1 MKKSILFPMLALG
14 MGLFSCSQEDLNDG
28 AQQAGQPV
36 TVTVKLPDDAID
48 KVASRYIPEASDE
61 QHQLRCILLVT
72 NSDNST
78 IRIEKVAKEANGDT
92 FSYTFT
98 PQDAADYKCAFWA
111 DFIDANAAVTGEG
124 NDKKY
129 ADLYYNTQNL
139 PSVSYATAAL
149 IDGSLFNN
157 DDCDAYCGIIPTGG
171 ALSVELK
178 RPFAKVSFVDKGTTA
193 STTTEKISISGYG
206 VYGGFNIETNEVVE
220 GESVISATDI
230 DPVKTDNVFFYNY
243 LFVGNK
249 NALPDADKEF
259 SLAVGSTTKTIST
272 ENITL
277 TSNTEVNGNFDW
289 ESASGSDKITVT
301 VGFNGNW
308 IDPNAP
314 KVGDYY
320 YSDGTYSSTLDDQK
334 TVIGVVFAVPGDGS
348 AIEGDVITNY
358 DGVTFT
364 DSEIHGWV
372 VSITEMSPNLFVG
385 NKNALPDADKEF
397 SLAVGSTTKT
407 ISTENITLTSN
418 TEVNGNFDWESASGS
433 DKITVTV
440 GFNGNWIDP
449 NAPKVGDYYYSDGT
463 YSSTLDD
470 QKTVIGVVFAVP
482 GDGSA
487 IEGDVITN
495 YDGVT
500 FTDSEIHG
508 WVVSITEMSPNP
520 RWVNAD
526 DTGSTGGAIEGIT
539 GIGTD
544 ETDIRGYANT
554 KNWIE
559 NELTSPKVY
568 VALTRLSSSYATAPV
583 NTSGWYIGAA
593 AQMEALRNVN
603 ASVVK
608 GKLEALS
615 ASGATTITDTGTGG
629 SAYYWTSTATT
640 INDANQVRLISF
652 NPEVE
657 TYFNQNV
664 GDQGRHC
671 RPILTF

>member
-14 MGLFSCSQEDLNDG
+14 MGLFSCSQEDLNGG
-28 AQQAGQPV
+28 AQQVGQPV

-48 KVASRYIPEASDE
+48 KVASRYIPEASDG

-139 PSVSYATAAL
+139 PSVSYATEAL
-149 IDGSLFNN
+149 NDGSLFNN

-301 VGFNGNW
+301 VGFNGDW

-320 YSDGTYSSTLDDQK
+320 YSDGTYSSTLDGQK

-372 VSITEMSPNLFVG
+372 VGL
-385 NKNALPDADKEF
+385 KDA
-397 SLAVGSTTKT
+397 ST
-407 ISTENITLTSN
+407 S
-418 TEVNGNFDWESASGS
+418 V
-433 DKITVTV
+433 
-440 GFNGNWIDP
+440 
-449 NAPKVGDYYYSDGT
+449 
-463 YSSTLDD
+463 
-470 QKTVIGVVFAVP
+470 
-482 GDGSA
+482 
-487 IEGDVITN
+487 
-495 YDGVT
+495 
-500 FTDSEIHG
+500 
-508 WVVSITEMSPNP
+508 
-520 RWVNAD
+520 RWVASAD
-526 DTGSTGGAIEGIT
+526 GGDLDGEGPQIEGIN
-539 GIGTD
+539 GVGTE
-544 ETDIRGYANT
+544 ETDIKGFANSTAWEGNTLSNGAVYAALNT
-554 KNWIE
+554 
-559 NELTSPKVY
+559 LD
-568 VALTRLSSSYATAPV
+568 SYSLTAPS
-583 NTSGWYIGAA
+583 NTSGWYIPARGQLNILSGIYLQINDKLTAA
-593 AQMEALRNVN
+593 DGDTFAE
-603 ASVVK
+603 
-608 GKLEALS
+608 GT
-615 ASGATTITDTGTGG
+615 SGNN
-629 SAYYWTSTATT
+629 YHWTSTAAVVNTENRAVLMLVGSGKGTT
-640 INDANQVRLISF
+640 ASI
-652 NPEVE
+652 
-657 TYFNQNV
+657 T
-664 GDQGRHC
+664 GDRNRRV

>member
-14 MGLFSCSQEDLNDG
+14 MGLFSCSQEDLNGG

-61 QHQLRCILLVT
+61 QHQLRCILYVS
-72 NSDNST
+72 NSDGSWT
-78 IRIEKVAKEANGDT
+78 ERIEKVAKEANGDT

-289 ESASGSDKITVT
+289 K
-301 VGFNGNW
+301 
-308 IDPNAP
+308 
-314 KVGDYY
+314 
-320 YSDGTYSSTLDDQK
+320 
-334 TVIGVVFAVPGDGS
+334 
-348 AIEGDVITNY
+348 
-358 DGVTFT
+358 
-364 DSEIHGWV
+364 
-372 VSITEMSPNLFVG
+372 
-385 NKNALPDADKEF
+385 
-397 SLAVGSTTKT
+397 
-407 ISTENITLTSN
+407 
-418 TEVNGNFDWESASGS
+418 SASGS

-526 DTGSTGGAIEGIT
+526 DTGSTGGAIEEIT

>member
-14 MGLFSCSQEDLNDG
+14 MGLFSCSQEDLNGG

-48 KVASRYIPEASDE
+48 KVASRYIPEASDG

-289 ESASGSDKITVT
+289 ESASGSDKITVR
-301 VGFNGNW
+301 VDFNDTW

-314 KVGDYY
+314 KAGDYY
-320 YSDGTYSSTLDDQK
+320 YIDGTWSTTLNSDK
-334 TVIGVVFAVPGDGS
+334 TAIGVVFAVKGDGS
-348 AIEGDVITNY
+348 AIDSDVVTNY
-358 DGVTFT
+358 SSVTFK
-364 DSEIHGWV
+364 DNAIHGWV
-372 VSITEMSPNLFVG
+372 VSLKEITPTPRFASSSDGQNGVTVSSING
-385 NKNALPDADKEF
+385 
-397 SLAVGSTTKT
+397 V
-407 ISTENITLTSN
+407 N
-418 TEVNGNFDWESASGS
+418 TE
-433 DKITVTV
+433 T
-440 GFNGNWIDP
+440 
-449 NAPKVGDYYYSDGT
+449 
-463 YSSTLDD
+463 
-470 QKTVIGVVFAVP
+470 
-482 GDGSA
+482 
-487 IEGDVITN
+487 
-495 YDGVT
+495 
-500 FTDSEIHG
+500 
-508 WVVSITEMSPNP
+508 
-520 RWVNAD
+520 
-526 DTGSTGGAIEGIT
+526 
-539 GIGTD
+539 
-544 ETDIRGYANT
+544 TDIKGYANCSAW
-554 KNWIE
+554 KSNALADE
-559 NELTSPKVY
+559 AVY
-568 VALTRLSSSYATAPV
+568 TALLKAESYAADHSAMPV
-583 NTSGWYIGAA
+583 TGTSGWYIGAI
-593 AQMEALRNVN
+593 AQMDVLRSAYNVTD
-603 ASVVK
+603 SKVK
-608 GKLEALS
+608 AALEALKDDS
-615 ASGATTITDTGTGG
+615 KADLFATGKGAS
-629 SAYYWTSTATT
+629 SYYWSSTANQGADKNSVRT
-640 INDANQVRLISF
+640 IVFDAS
-652 NPEVE
+652 EKSYMS
-657 TYFNQNV
+657 THD
-664 GDQGRHC
+664 GDAGRHC

>member
-78 IRIEKVAKEANGDT
+78 IRMEKVAKEANGDT

-98 PQDAADYKCAFWA
+98 PQDVADYKCAFWA

-372 VSITEMSPNLFVG
+372 VGL
-385 NKNALPDADKEF
+385 KDA
-397 SLAVGSTTKT
+397 ST
-407 ISTENITLTSN
+407 S
-418 TEVNGNFDWESASGS
+418 V
-433 DKITVTV
+433 
-440 GFNGNWIDP
+440 
-449 NAPKVGDYYYSDGT
+449 
-463 YSSTLDD
+463 
-470 QKTVIGVVFAVP
+470 
-482 GDGSA
+482 
-487 IEGDVITN
+487 
-495 YDGVT
+495 
-500 FTDSEIHG
+500 
-508 WVVSITEMSPNP
+508 
-520 RWVNAD
+520 RWVASA
-526 DTGSTGGAIEGIT
+526 TGEDQDGEGPQIEGIN
-539 GIGTD
+539 GVGTE
-544 ETDIRGYANT
+544 ETDIKGFANSTAWKGNTLSNGAVYAALNT
-554 KNWIE
+554 LDSYS
-559 NELTSPKVY
+559 LTVPS
-568 VALTRLSSSYATAPV
+568 
-583 NTSGWYIGAA
+583 NTSGWYIPARGQLNILSGIYSQINDKLTAA
-593 AQMEALRNVN
+593 GGDTFAE
-603 ASVVK
+603 
-608 GKLEALS
+608 GT
-615 ASGATTITDTGTGG
+615 SG
-629 SAYYWTSTATT
+629 SNYHWTSTAAVEGTENRAVLMLVGSGKGTT
-640 INDANQVRLISF
+640 ASI
-652 NPEVE
+652 
-657 TYFNQNV
+657 T
-664 GDQGRHC
+664 GDRNRRV

>member
-139 PSVSYATAAL
+139 PSVSYATEAL
-149 IDGSLFNN
+149 ADGSLFNN

-171 ALSVELK
+171 TLSVELK

-249 NALPDADKEF
+249 NELPDGDKQF
-259 SLAVGSTTKTIST
+259 SLTVDDITKTIST

-277 TSNTEVNGNFDW
+277 TSNTEVNGSFDW
-289 ESASGSDKITVT
+289 GSASGSDKITVT
-301 VGFNGNW
+301 VGFNDTW

-314 KVGDYY
+314 KAGDYY
-320 YSDGTYSSTLDDQK
+320 YIDGTWSTTLNREK
-334 TVIGVVFAVPGDGS
+334 TAIGVVFAVKGDGS
-348 AIEGDVITNY
+348 AIDSDEVTNY
-358 DGVTFT
+358 SSVKFKD
-364 DSEIHGWV
+364 DAIHGWV
-372 VSITEMSPNLFVG
+372 VSLKEITPTPRF
-385 NKNALPDADKEF
+385 
-397 SLAVGSTTKT
+397 
-407 ISTENITLTSN
+407 
-418 TEVNGNFDWESASGS
+418 ASS
-433 DKITVTV
+433 
-440 GFNGNWIDP
+440 
-449 NAPKVGDYYYSDGT
+449 SDG
-463 YSSTLDD
+463 
-470 QKTVIGVVFAVP
+470 Q
-482 GDGSA
+482 
-487 IEGDVITN
+487 
-495 YDGVT
+495 DGVT
-500 FTDSEIHG
+500 
-508 WVVSITEMSPNP
+508 VSSIDGVNTE
-520 RWVNAD
+520 
-526 DTGSTGGAIEGIT
+526 T
-539 GIGTD
+539 
-544 ETDIRGYANT
+544 TDIKGYANCSAWKSNT
-554 KNWIE
+554 LADE
-559 NELTSPKVY
+559 AVY
-568 VALTRLSSSYATAPV
+568 TALLKAESYAADYSATLSV
-583 NTSGWYIGAA
+583 TGTSGWYIGAI
-593 AQMEALRNVN
+593 AQMDVLRSAYNATNSKVKAALQ
-603 ASVVK
+603 A
-608 GKLEALS
+608 LEADSKADLF
-615 ASGATTITDTGTGG
+615 ATGTGG
-629 SAYYWTSTATT
+629 SSYYWSSTANQGADKNSVRT
-640 INDANQVRLISF
+640 IVFDAS
-652 NPEVE
+652 VE
-657 TYFNQNV
+657 SYKSTHN
-664 GDQGRHC
+664 GDAGRHC

>member
-1 MKKSILFPMLALG
+1 MLALG
-14 MGLFSCSQEDLNDG
+14 MGLFSCSQEDLNGG

-61 QHQLRCILLVT
+61 QHQLRCILYVS
-72 NSDNST
+72 NSDGSWT
-78 IRIEKVAKEANGDT
+78 ERIEKVASEAVNET
-92 FSYTFT
+92 FSFTFT
-98 PQDAADYKCAFWA
+98 PKDAADYKCAFWA

-149 IDGSLFNN
+149 TDGSLFNN
-157 DDCDAYCGIIPTGG
+157 DDCDAYCGTIPTGG

-249 NALPDADKEF
+249 NALPDADKGF

-277 TSNTEVNGNFDW
+277 TSNTEVNGDFDW
-289 ESASGSDKITVT
+289 ASASGSDKITVT
-301 VGFNGNW
+301 VGFNDGW

-320 YSDGTYSSTLDDQK
+320 YSDGTWSTELESDTDNP
-334 TVIGVVFAVPGDGS
+334 VIGVVFAVPGDGS

-372 VSITEMSPNLFVG
+372 VGL
-385 NKNALPDADKEF
+385 KDA
-397 SLAVGSTTKT
+397 ST
-407 ISTENITLTSN
+407 S
-418 TEVNGNFDWESASGS
+418 V
-433 DKITVTV
+433 
-440 GFNGNWIDP
+440 
-449 NAPKVGDYYYSDGT
+449 
-463 YSSTLDD
+463 
-470 QKTVIGVVFAVP
+470 
-482 GDGSA
+482 
-487 IEGDVITN
+487 
-495 YDGVT
+495 
-500 FTDSEIHG
+500 
-508 WVVSITEMSPNP
+508 
-520 RWVNAD
+520 RWVASAD
-526 DTGSTGGAIEGIT
+526 GGDLDGEGPQIEGIN
-539 GIGTD
+539 GVGTE
-544 ETDIRGYANT
+544 ETDIKGFANSTAWEGNTLSNGAVYAALNT
-554 KNWIE
+554 
-559 NELTSPKVY
+559 LD
-568 VALTRLSSSYATAPV
+568 SYSLTAPS
-583 NTSGWYIGAA
+583 NTSGWYIPARGQLNILSGIYLQINDKLTAA
-593 AQMEALRNVN
+593 DGDTFAE
-603 ASVVK
+603 
-608 GKLEALS
+608 GT
-615 ASGATTITDTGTGG
+615 SGNN
-629 SAYYWTSTATT
+629 YHWTSTAAVVNTENRAVLMLVGSGKGTT
-640 INDANQVRLISF
+640 ASI
-652 NPEVE
+652 
-657 TYFNQNV
+657 T
-664 GDQGRHC
+664 GDRNRRV

>member
-1 MKKSILFPMLALG
+1 MKKSILFPALALSV
-14 MGLFSCSQEDLNDG
+14 GLFSCSQEDLSGNASQSD
-28 AQQAGQPV
+28 QPV
-36 TVTVKLPDDAID
+36 TVTVQLPDN
-48 KVASRYIPEASDE
+48 VAGRASSRYIPSASDDA
-61 QHQLRCILLVT
+61 HQLRCILYVT
-72 NSDNST
+72 NSDGSWSE
-78 IRIEKVAKEANGDT
+78 RIEKVESEAVGET
-92 FSYTFT
+92 FSFTFT
-98 PQDAADYKCAFWA
+98 PQDANDYKCTFWA
-111 DFIDANAAVTGEG
+111 DFIEDDAAVTGDG
-124 NDKKY
+124 NEKKY
-129 ADLYYNTQNL
+129 ADLYYNTQSL
-139 PSVSYATAAL
+139 PAVTYNTGVTT
-149 IDGSLFNN
+149 DGSLFNN
-157 DDCDAYCGIIPTGG
+157 EDCDAYCGTIPTGG
-171 ALSVELK
+171 SLSIKLK
-178 RPFAKVSFVDKGTTA
+178 RPFAKVSFEDKGTTA
-193 STTTEKISISGYG
+193 SSASSISVSGYG

-220 GESVISATDI
+220 TETLISGTDI
-230 DPVKTDNVFFYNY
+230 EPVKTDNVFFYNY

-249 NALPDADKEF
+249 NELPDDDKQF
-259 SLAVGSTTKTIST
+259 SLTVDGTTKTIST

-277 TSNTEVNGNFDW
+277 TSNTEVNGSFDW
-289 ESASGSDKITVT
+289 GSASGSDKITVT
-301 VGFNGNW
+301 VGFNGDW

-320 YSDGTYSSTLDDQK
+320 YSDGMYSSTLD
-334 TVIGVVFAVPGDGS
+334 G
-348 AIEGDVITNY
+348 
-358 DGVTFT
+358 
-364 DSEIHGWV
+364 
-372 VSITEMSPNLFVG
+372 
-385 NKNALPDADKEF
+385 
-397 SLAVGSTTKT
+397 
-407 ISTENITLTSN
+407 
-418 TEVNGNFDWESASGS
+418 
-433 DKITVTV
+433 
-440 GFNGNWIDP
+440 
-449 NAPKVGDYYYSDGT
+449 
-463 YSSTLDD
+463 